1 MPVLWALER
10 VQGRNA
16 LYPVVFQRPSLQLTE
31 DQSEPARGWGHLSR
45 SSPAPPLQL
54 GPLLPVPPAPGP
66 SPCPAVPTSLAPL
79 LTFPFLT
86 SPLPNLP
93 FSLFA
98 FIYFG
103 LASCPSPHPPRFPL
117 GSAPSFSA
125 APFRTPRKALCLCIA
140 SVRAEGACH
149 RPQPRPLFFILAFP
163 FFALYF
169 FLFCFVFK
177 ETVFKLFLGL

>member
-1 MPVLWALER
+1 MGTP
-10 VQGRNA
+10 Q
-16 LYPVVFQRPSLQLTE
+16 PQQPSPSAATRT
-31 DQSEPARGWGHLSR
+31 AT
-45 SSPAPPLQL
+45 AC
-54 GPLLPVPPAPGP
+54 PPAPGP

-103 LASCPSPHPPRFPL
+103 LASCPSPQISPL

-140 SVRAEGACH
+140 SLRAEGTCR
-149 RPQPRPLFFILAFP
+149 RPQPQPLFFILAFP

>member
-1 MPVLWALER
+1 MSQ
-10 VQGRNA
+10 QGDGDTSAAAAQPLRCNSDR
-16 LYPVVFQRPSLQLTE
+16 YC
-31 DQSEPARGWGHLSR
+31 LS
-45 SSPAPPLQL
+45 
-54 GPLLPVPPAPGP
+54 P
-66 SPCPAVPTSLAPL
+66 SPWAQ
-79 LTFPFLT
+79 
-86 SPLPNLP
+86 PLPCCPHQSGSPTNLP
-93 FSLFA
+93 FSDLAPPQPAFLPVRFYLFW
-98 FIYFG
+98 ISQLPTPY
-103 LASCPSPHPPRFPL
+103 PPRFPL
-117 GSAPSFSA
+117 GSAPSFPA